1 MTKLINKVL
10 VINER
15 RTSMRLCQ
23 SEWMALEKICFDEGI
38 SRNRLIEL
46 VENKKNSCLGLT
58 YLTRLFT
65 LFYFYNK
72 ALRPQDVLKQ
82 TRGENRISIMLD
94 NLCSPKNATKKK
106 ESFRQL
112 KQGPNRESKFY

>member
-112 KQGPNRESKFY
+112 KQDPNRESKFY

>member
-1 MTKLINKVL
+1 MTKLVNKVV
-10 VINER
+10 VINAR

-23 SEWMALEKICFDEGI
+23 SEWTALEKICFDEGI

-46 VENKKNSCLGLT
+46 VEECKQPLGLT

-72 ALRPQDVLKQ
+72 AIQPQGVLNQ
-82 TRGENRISIMLD
+82 SSGENRIRVMLN
-94 NLCSPKNATKKK
+94 NLCSPKSEARQKV
-106 ESFRQL
+106 SFRQL
-112 KQGPNRESKFY
+112 RPAPNREAKPY

>member
-1 MTKLINKVL
+1 
-10 VINER
+10 
-15 RTSMRLCQ
+15 MRLCQ

>member
-46 VENKKNSCLGLT
+46 VENKKKSCLGLT
-58 YLTRLFT
+58 YLTRLCT
-65 LFYFYNK
+65 VVYFYNK
-72 ALRPQDVLKQ
+72 ALCPQDVLKQ

>member
-1 MTKLINKVL
+1 MPLHNEINKVL

-65 LFYFYNK
+65 LFYFSC
-72 ALRPQDVLKQ
+72 RRSMIQ
-82 TRGENRISIMLD
+82 
-94 NLCSPKNATKKK
+94 
-106 ESFRQL
+106 
-112 KQGPNRESKFY
+112 

>member
-1 MTKLINKVL
+1 MTKLVNKV
-10 VINER
+10 VVVNER

-23 SEWMALEKICFDEGI
+23 SEWMALEKICLDEGL

-46 VENKKNSCLGLT
+46 VEDCRQSCLGLT

-72 ALRPQDVLKQ
+72 AIKLDRLLSKDK
-82 TRGENRISIMLD
+82 GENRVRQMLSL
-94 NLCSPKNATKKK
+94 LCSSKNASEQKGLY
-106 ESFRQL
+106 RQL
-112 KQGPNRESKFY
+112 KPVPNKESKSY